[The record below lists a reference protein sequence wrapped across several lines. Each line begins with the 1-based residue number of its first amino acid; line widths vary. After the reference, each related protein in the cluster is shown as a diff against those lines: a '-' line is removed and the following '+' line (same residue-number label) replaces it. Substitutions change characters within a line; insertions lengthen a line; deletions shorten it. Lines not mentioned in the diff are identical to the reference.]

1 MRSSVVASVNGKS
14 FGSIEKLPPLKKS
27 STICCISVI
36 IGCMSKKEMEKNLE
50 YGDCFNIIGTFF
62 GDILAVLGIE
72 KKLDEKKKK
81 T

>member
-1 MRSSVVASVNGKS
+1 
-14 FGSIEKLPPLKKS
+14 
-27 STICCISVI
+27 
-36 IGCMSKKEMEKNLE
+36 MEKNLE